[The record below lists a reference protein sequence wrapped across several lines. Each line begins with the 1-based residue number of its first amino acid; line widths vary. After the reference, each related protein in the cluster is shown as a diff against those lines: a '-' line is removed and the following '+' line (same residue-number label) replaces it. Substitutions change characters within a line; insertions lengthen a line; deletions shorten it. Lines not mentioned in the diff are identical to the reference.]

1 MAIKHLFTYFNEVF
15 PRYWNKPAMSEFN
28 GTESLTYGQLATR
41 IARLHTLFELLG
53 VKEGDKIA
61 LCGRNSINWAVAYLA
76 IATYKAVIVSILQDF
91 TPDDVKGLLKHS
103 DAKMLIV
110 GPYVWKGLHDKFPD
124 KENTNLK
131 TILSL
136 TDFSILHTLDEK
148 AHTQHEKWNDE
159 FQKQYPEG
167 LTKTD
172 VQYDDSDLDN
182 LMLINYTSGSMGQ
195 PKGVMLTTRSISSN
209 VRHAFHALRNK
220 PGWEMVSMLPLAHAY
235 GQLGDFLYQ
244 VASGCHVYYLTKTPT
259 PTLLL
264 QAFKKV
270 HPYMIITVPLVIEK
284 IYKTSIRPIVSKKA
298 LQIMWNMPI
307 LGKIFRNTVR
317 KKLLEAFGGNI
328 KYFLVGGAALNED
341 VQKCLMDIKFP
352 LTIGYGLTEC
362 GPLVSGSDWEV
373 FRYRSCGEIL
383 PDMEVKIEP
392 VSEDNKIKVGKD
404 EYTLGEILVKGPNVM
419 TGYYKNEDATR
430 ATFTEDGWLRTGDLG
445 YLDKDNFIY
454 IRGRNK
460 NMLLGASGQNIY
472 PEEIEEKLNNMQ
484 GVAESIVV
492 EREGKLIGLVFPD
505 GNFDTEDKSIIDV
518 MKENLQKLNSL
529 IPNYSKVSNIEI
541 VDKEFEKTPKKSIR
555 RLLYK

>member
-1 MAIKHLFTYFNEVF
+1 MKHLFTYFNEVF
-15 PRYWNKPAMSEFN
+15 PRYWDKPAMTEFN

-41 IARLHTLFELLG
+41 IARLHVLFELLG
-53 VKEGDKIA
+53 IKEGDKIA

-76 IATYKAVIVSILQDF
+76 VATYKAVIVSILQDF
-91 TPDDVKGLLKHS
+91 TPDDVKGLVRHS

-110 GPYVWKGLHDKFPD
+110 GPYVWKGLKDRFPD
-124 KENTNLK
+124 EENTNLL

-136 TDFSILHTLDEK
+136 TDFSILHTKDEN
-148 AHTQHEKWNDE
+148 AQNQHEKWDE
-159 FQKQYPEG
+159 TFKQKYPDG
-167 LTKTD
+167 LSKKELH
-172 VQYDDSDLDN
+172 YDDSDLDN
-182 LMLINYTSGSMGQ
+182 LLLINYTSGSMGQ

-235 GQLGDFLYQ
+235 GQLSDFLYQ

-298 LQIMWNMPI
+298 LKMVWNMPLI
-307 LGKIFRNTVR
+307 GKIFRSQVR

-392 VSEDNKIKVGKD
+392 VSDDDTITIGKD
-404 EYTLGEILVKGPNVM
+404 TYTLGEILVKGPNVM
-419 TGYYKNEDATR
+419 QGYYKNDDATR
-430 ATFTEDGWLRTGDLG
+430 AAFTEDGWLRTGDLG

-541 VDKEFEKTPKKSIR
+541 VDKEFEKTPKKSIKR
-555 RLLYK
+555 FLYK